1 MVRDANK
8 LLLRMQ
14 ARIVKH
20 AWKEMAYS
28 NFRTEK
34 GKRKSR
40 EREIRKDYAQTMNSI
55 SVLLFTKKKT
65 NNVNTISY
73 TGTHIYTYIY
83 IYRHINGVLRLHQK
97 LLECVV

>member
-40 EREIRKDYAQTMNSI
+40 ERNKKRLCTDHEQHQCTSFYKEKDEQCEHNI
-55 SVLLFTKKKT
+55 
-65 NNVNTISY
+65 IHRH
-73 TGTHIYTYIY
+73 THIYIY
-83 IYRHINGVLRLHQK
+83 IYI
-97 LLECVV
+97 